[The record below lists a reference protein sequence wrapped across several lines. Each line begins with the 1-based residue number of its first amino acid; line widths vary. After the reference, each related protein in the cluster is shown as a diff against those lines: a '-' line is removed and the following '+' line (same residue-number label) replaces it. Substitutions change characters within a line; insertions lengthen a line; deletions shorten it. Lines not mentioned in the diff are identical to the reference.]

1 MGDFITGLSGSV
13 TSANLW
19 NELNGGAAFI
29 GGMIIFAFGYYV
41 IRKIIGGVSR
51 GKARI

>member
-1 MGDFITGLSGSV
+1 MGDFITTLSSEL
-13 TSANLW
+13 TSAKLW
-19 NELNGGAAFI
+19 NELNGGAVFI
-29 GGMIIFAFGYYV
+29 GGMVIFAFGYYV

>member
-1 MGDFITGLSGSV
+1 MGDFITTLTSSL
-13 TSANLW
+13 TSAALW

-29 GGMIIFAFGYYV
+29 GGMVIFAFGYYV